1 MVSNAQLLNKAK
13 TLCKE
18 NNATLVYLTLF
29 GSELYGTN
37 ISGKSDKDVKGIF
50 IPNESSLIT
59 KTFKDSIHF
68 TTGDDTRKN
77 TNEDIDIDLWSIQ
90 KFLNE
95 LLPCGDVGA
104 MDVLFSASNT
114 DTLIFMHPCVANI
127 FLSPSTYLHI
137 DMAEAGCEYAIHQ
150 AKKYGLKGTRLG
162 VLKKIK
168 QTAEALIVNSNIDL
182 KNKNIKLGPYVT
194 DLISSCFNEQYCYYS
209 YEKEGIN
216 ILGKWHLNNISFGE
230 FYYRINKE
238 YETFGQRAIAAEQNN
253 GIDFKALSHAVRA
266 LYQLQEFLLT
276 GSIKFPLSNKD
287 TIMKVKK
294 GEYDW
299 NYLNEYISNM
309 VITTKD
315 MIKKHASEYKSLTRN
330 KIRECILDVYKRF
343 NYHKSMYGSNGYTY
357 QHLITD
363 NNTYIPWE
371 HSDYCA
377 KVNNFARKLI
387 TTYIKCIEAQYNIK
401 VIHATEAG
409 SRQWGISDEESDY
422 DVRFLFVHPKE
433 EYSKLFRDK
442 LKSTIEGMVTFPS
455 GHKVDFV
462 GYDLTHFLP
471 RFASG
476 NWNASEWIY
485 GSSVYIDTV
494 TNINGEL
501 GPVSEKI
508 MTIGYDH
515 CALWY
520 NYKGLAK
527 KMFSQYKK
535 SNKLTLKEL
544 FYIFRACV
552 HKFELELTLGIS
564 STAAYYHYVNFK
576 KTITYLRECVG
587 NTSDYTEQTINNC
600 THWYSELI
608 AYKTQHK
615 YSKLDISDPEF
626 NHIRDIITEV
636 LKWCE
641 YEIDVEDN
649 KPNKT
654 CPNPDK
660 IEKVF
665 SDILNN
671 K

>member
-1 MVSNAQLLNKAK
+1 MINNAQLLKKAMD
-13 TLCKE
+13 LCKE

-37 ISGKSDKDVKGIF
+37 ISGKSDKDIKGIF
-50 IPNESSLIT
+50 IPNEDSLLT
-59 KTFKDSIHF
+59 KTFKDSIHY
-68 TTGDDTRKN
+68 TTGNNDRKN
-77 TNEDIDIDLWSIQ
+77 TNEDVDIDLWSIQ

-104 MDVLFSASNT
+104 MDVLFSASNI

-127 FLSPSTYLHI
+127 FLNPSKYFHV

-168 QTAEALIVNSNIDL
+168 QTAETLIVNGNIDL
-182 KNKNIKLGPYVT
+182 ANKKIKLGTYIT
-194 DLISSCFNEQYCYYS
+194 DITSSCYHEKYCYYD

-216 ILGKWHLNNISFGE
+216 VLGKWHLNNISFSD
-230 FYYRINKE
+230 FYNRITKE

-253 GIDFKALSHAVRA
+253 GIDYKALSHAVRA

-276 GSIKFPLSNKD
+276 GTIKFPLTNKD
-287 TIMKVKK
+287 IVIKVKK
-294 GEYDW
+294 GEYSWD
-299 NYLNEYISNM
+299 YLNEYISKM
-309 VITTKD
+309 IIITKD
-315 MIKKHASEYKSLTRN
+315 TIKKHAGEYKSLSRN
-330 KIRECILDVYKRF
+330 KIRECILDIYRRY
-343 NYHKSMYGSNGYTY
+343 NYHKTMYGTNTYTY
-357 QHLITD
+357 QNLTD
-363 NNTYIPWE
+363 SSSYIPWE
-371 HSDYCA
+371 HHSYCSQ
-377 KVNNFARKLI
+377 VSNLDRKLI
-387 TTYIKCIEAQYNIK
+387 TTYIKCIEAQYNVK
-401 VIHATEAG
+401 VIYATEAG
-409 SRQWGISDEESDY
+409 SRQWGISDEASDY

-442 LKSTIEGMVTFPS
+442 LKTTIEGITTFPS

-471 RFASG
+471 RFANG

-485 GSSVYIDTV
+485 SNGTYIETA
-494 TNINGEL
+494 TNNNGEI

-508 MTIGYDH
+508 MTITQDY

-527 KMFSQYKK
+527 KMLCQYEK

-552 HKFELELTLGIS
+552 HKFELELTLGVS
-564 STAAYYHYVNFK
+564 STATYYHFTNLK
-576 KTITYLRECVG
+576 KTIDFLCECKG

-600 THWYSELI
+600 KHWYSELMSF
-608 AYKTQHK
+608 KTQFK
-615 YSKLDISDPEF
+615 YSRLDISDSEF
-626 NHIRDIITEV
+626 AHIKDTITDV
-636 LKWCE
+636 LKWCK
-641 YEIDVEDN
+641 YEVDQEDN

-654 CPNPDK
+654 YPNIDK

-665 SDILNN
+665 SDILNH